1 MRSAFL
7 FSGVEVLLD
16 VAQPHHRFRGGLD
29 HFLKINTGKGREYR
43 TGVYRQKESNK
54 KTQQEI

>member
-16 VAQPHHRFRGGLD
+16 VAQPHHRFSGGLD
-29 HFLKINTGKGREYR
+29 HFLNINKGREYR
-43 TGVYRQKESNK
+43 RLPQKESNK